1 MIAQTANFPGVRP
14 GELYDA
20 YLVAR
25 EHTAM
30 TAPGPLPAIFRRPGV
45 GDVPRGEVGDE
56 LWAFAIPDSLGELG
70 YSLSGTILK
79 LVPERLIVMSW
90 INSVWRMAVDPDDET
105 DLPSTVELRFVEN
118 VAGAE
123 IRLTQVGVPD
133 YKVHIPPTGEIGPLS
148 QIVNTHWS
156 LLYWEPM
163 RRYFSGVAT

>member
-1 MIAQTANFPGVRP
+1 MIAQTANFTGVRP

-20 YLVAR
+20 YLLAR
-25 EHTAM
+25 DHTAM
-30 TAPGPLPAIFRRPGV
+30 TAPGPLPAVFRRPGS

-56 LWAFAIPDSLGELG
+56 LRAFAIPDSLGKLG

-79 LVPERLIVMSW
+79 LVPQRLIVMSW

-105 DLPSTVELRFVEN
+105 DLPSTVELRFAEN
-118 VAGAE
+118 IAGAE

-133 YKVHIPPTGEIGPLS
+133 YKVHIPPTGETGPLGE
-148 QIVNTHWS
+148 IVNTHWN

-163 RRYFSGVAT
+163 RRYFTRSA